1 MAPYCPRDKACS
13 PAWHPR
19 PLSPLRPHCLL
30 SPTLK
35 IAQSLRSPPTH
46 PSVVFPT
53 APSTWDPCPPRLLAT
68 AFSPLKASTS
78 IPSSRQGMLAL
89 ASLLPPVL
97 TLAESS
103 LGSPSSPGK
112 GLGTQ
117 DRATPQG
124 QLGTPSFP
132 GDGQRLAHPSAPG
145 DPAYLSRQLT
155 SGSPL
160 QGQFDFY
167 LPGPAPGNP
176 SNSRLKPW
184 AATADDKPSCSSHLQ
199 HLL

>member
-1 MAPYCPRDKACS
+1 MPALFLPGNPISPSEEAVLRGAAPLICPSAGALYVTDTNTCWGDR
-13 PAWHPR
+13 
-19 PLSPLRPHCLL
+19 
-30 SPTLK
+30 
-35 IAQSLRSPPTH
+35 I
-46 PSVVFPT
+46 
-53 APSTWDPCPPRLLAT
+53 DPCPPRLLAT

-132 GDGQRLAHPSAPG
+132 GDGQRLAYPSAPG